1 MKYIQQELWAW
12 SSAISYGER
21 EVYKC
26 MNEAK
31 PIKLW
36 VVNTIY
42 IKHVVVRLG
51 HYDGTKM
58 MS

>member
-1 MKYIQQELWAW
+1 MKQQEWAW
-12 SSAISYGER
+12 SSTISYGER

-26 MNEAK
+26 MNETK

-36 VVNTIY
+36 VVGTIHV
-42 IKHVVVRLG
+42 KHVVVRLG
-51 HYDGTKM
+51 HYDGTNM

>member
-1 MKYIQQELWAW
+1 
-12 SSAISYGER
+12 
-21 EVYKC
+21 
-26 MNEAK
+26 MNETK

-42 IKHVVVRLG
+42 IKHVVVKLG

>member
-1 MKYIQQELWAW
+1 MKQQKWAW
-12 SSAISYGER
+12 SSAISYWER

-26 MNEAK
+26 MIEAK
-31 PIKLW
+31 PLKLW
-36 VVNTIY
+36 VIDTIYMY

-51 HYDGTKM
+51 HYDGTNM

>member
-1 MKYIQQELWAW
+1 MKQQEWAW

-21 EVYKC
+21 EVYTC

-51 HYDGTKM
+51 HYDGTNM